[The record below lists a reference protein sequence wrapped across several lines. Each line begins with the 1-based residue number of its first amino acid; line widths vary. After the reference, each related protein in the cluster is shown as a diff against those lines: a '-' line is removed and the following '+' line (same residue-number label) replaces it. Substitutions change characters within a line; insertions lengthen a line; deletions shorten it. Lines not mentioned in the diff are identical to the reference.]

1 MRFYKNACLFDE
13 TRVHDDY
20 SIIGSEFCNF
30 LSTVLSFKLIN
41 KFDKAEL
48 LNTFTYKKIMSIL
61 KRAKQARINSG
72 DWQLINMNPS
82 QVKVLQKLSL
92 LPQDEVPTKRSPGRP
107 KKNV

>member
-1 MRFYKNACLFDE
+1 
-13 TRVHDDY
+13 
-20 SIIGSEFCNF
+20 
-30 LSTVLSFKLIN
+30 
-41 KFDKAEL
+41 
-48 LNTFTYKKIMSIL
+48 MSIL